1 MLLHL
6 ANAAAISYNS
16 LHIYTEYVTR
26 NLHLFI
32 CNTVWGCGISVWPE
46 HECKFYNF
54 DVLRTTGIGIGIGI
68 GIENTTSSGIGIG
81 IGIESLTFQVLE
93 LVLVL
98 KKMTSGIGI
107 GIDLLSSWDTAIR

>member
-1 MLLHL
+1 MSCKIFIALKNKKVALTKGTYQTP
-6 ANAAAISYNS
+6 AIP
-16 LHIYTEYVTR
+16 IP
-26 NLHLFI
+26 
-32 CNTVWGCGISVWPE
+32 GIE
-46 HECKFYNF
+46 
-54 DVLRTTGIGIGIGI
+54 VLRYWHGIGIGI

-107 GIDLLSSWDTAIR
+107 GIDLLLSWHTAIK